1 MVGFPNAKINLGL
14 YITSKRS
21 DGFHDLASCFY
32 PVAWEEAVEIIP
44 SSAFSFSSS
53 GIKIPGDSV
62 SNLVVKA
69 YELLKQNYAIAPCSI
84 HLHKE
89 IPMGA
94 GLGGGSADAAVA
106 LQLLNTLF
114 QLNLSRDEL
123 IPLSTQLGSDCAFF
137 LHNIPCIATSKGE
150 VLTPVSLSLKDYIIL
165 VVHPGIHISTQQAY
179 AGVQPRALSLDLE
192 ETLLKG
198 PLYWKDCLSNQF
210 EEHLFPQFPEVA
222 KIKEKLYEHGAVYAS
237 MSGSGS
243 AVYGIFQVGQS
254 LKDLKW
260 PEGYKV
266 REIRDQ
272 KNNSSLI
279 SHF

>member
-21 DGFHDLASCFY
+21 DGYHDLVSCFY

-44 SSAFSFSSS
+44 SPAFSFSSS
-53 GIKIPGDSV
+53 GLKIPGDSV

-69 YELLKQNYAIAPCSI
+69 YELLKTNYAIAPCAI

-114 QLNLSRDEL
+114 HLNLSKEEL
-123 IPLSTQLGSDCAFF
+123 IQLSTALGSDCAFF
-137 LHNIPCIATSKGE
+137 LHNTPCIATSKGE
-150 VLTPVSLSLKDYIIL
+150 VLTPISLSLKDYTLLI
-165 VVHPGIHISTQQAY
+165 VHPGIHISTQQAY
-179 AGVQPRALSLDLE
+179 AGVQPRALSVDLE
-192 ETLLKG
+192 ETLKKG
-198 PLYWKDCLSNQF
+198 PHFWKAHLSNQF
-210 EEHLFPQFPEVA
+210 EEHLFSQFPEVA
-222 KIKEKLYEHGAVYAS
+222 TIKNKLYELGALYAS

-243 AVYGIFQVGQS
+243 AVYRIFE
-254 LKDLKW
+254 KDQTPPENMKW
-260 PEGYKV
+260 PVHYRMKV
-266 REIRDQ
+266 V
-272 KNNSSLI
+272 SC
-279 SHF
+279 